1 MNKNTL
7 QVVQQNQ
14 GENGTFDAIKNG
26 FMTISELLVVT
37 GLSGLHLME
46 GKRENGLIIRGLSGD
61 KKRFASSRKHMFTP
75 LDNITIYTD
84 EEGLPIVDVFRRMR
98 DSSTASPAGGD
109 GKALRDYFTEIV
121 PEHDVERVYSS
132 DIKKVL
138 LWFTQLM
145 DADLLHLLDEG
156 KEEVSSTDSEEA
168 PLQKDQE
175 VKESSKDKE

>member
-1 MNKNTL
+1 
-7 QVVQQNQ
+7 
-14 GENGTFDAIKNG
+14 
-26 FMTISELLVVT
+26 MTISELLVVT

-46 GKRENGLIIRGLSGD
+46 AKRENGLIVRGLSGD

-84 EEGLPIVDVFRRMR
+84 QEGLPIVDVFRRMR
-98 DSSTASPAGGD
+98 DSSTAIPAGGD

-138 LWFTQLM
+138 FWFTQLM
-145 DADLLHLLDEG
+145 DADLLRLLDEDQE
-156 KEEVSSTDSEEA
+156 KVSSTDLEETRS
-168 PLQKDQE
+168 
-175 VKESSKDKE
+175 KEDKKSSKENE

>member
-1 MNKNTL
+1 
-7 QVVQQNQ
+7 
-14 GENGTFDAIKNG
+14 
-26 FMTISELLVVT
+26 MTISELLVVT

-46 GKRENGLIIRGLSGD
+46 AKRENGLIVRGLSGD

-84 EEGLPIVDVFRRMR
+84 QEGLPIVDVFRRMR
-98 DSSTASPAGGD
+98 DSSTAIPAGGD

-145 DADLLHLLDEG
+145 DADLLSLLDEDQE
-156 KEEVSSTDSEEA
+156 KVSSTDLEETRS
-168 PLQKDQE
+168 
-175 VKESSKDKE
+175 KEDKKSSKENE

>member
-1 MNKNTL
+1 
-7 QVVQQNQ
+7 
-14 GENGTFDAIKNG
+14 
-26 FMTISELLVVT
+26 MTISELLVIT

-46 GKRENGLIIRGLSGD
+46 AKRENGLIVRGLSGD

-84 EEGLPIVDVFRRMR
+84 QEGLPIVDVFRRMR
-98 DSSTASPAGGD
+98 DSSTAIPAGGD

-145 DADLLHLLDEG
+145 DADLLRLLDEDQE
-156 KEEVSSTDSEEA
+156 KVSSTDLEETRS
-168 PLQKDQE
+168 
-175 VKESSKDKE
+175 KEDKKSSKENE

>member
-1 MNKNTL
+1 
-7 QVVQQNQ
+7 
-14 GENGTFDAIKNG
+14 
-26 FMTISELLVVT
+26 MTISELLVVT
-37 GLSGLHLME
+37 GISGLHLME

-98 DSSTASPAGGD
+98 DSSTAIPAGGD

-121 PEHDVERVYSS
+121 PEHDAERVYSS

-138 LWFTQLM
+138 LWFTQLK
-145 DADLLHLLDEG
+145 DADLLHLLDEDDN
-156 KEEVSSTDSEEA
+156 EVSSTDKEEA
-168 PLQKDQE
+168 PSQKDQE

>member
-1 MNKNTL
+1 
-7 QVVQQNQ
+7 
-14 GENGTFDAIKNG
+14 
-26 FMTISELLVVT
+26 MTISELLVVT

-46 GKRENGLIIRGLSGD
+46 AKRENGLIVRGLSGD

-84 EEGLPIVDVFRRMR
+84 QEGLPIVDVFRRMR
-98 DSSTASPAGGD
+98 DSSTAIPAGGD

-145 DADLLHLLDEG
+145 DADLLRLLDEDQE
-156 KEEVSSTDSEEA
+156 KVSSTDLEETRS
-168 PLQKDQE
+168 
-175 VKESSKDKE
+175 KEDKKSSKENE

>member
-1 MNKNTL
+1 
-7 QVVQQNQ
+7 
-14 GENGTFDAIKNG
+14 
-26 FMTISELLVVT
+26 MTISELLVVT

-46 GKRENGLIIRGLSGD
+46 AKRENGLIVRGLSGD

-84 EEGLPIVDVFRRMR
+84 QEGLPIVDVFRRMR
-98 DSSTASPAGGD
+98 DSTTAIPAGGD

-145 DADLLHLLDEG
+145 DADLLSLLDEDQE
-156 KEEVSSTDSEEA
+156 KVSSTDLEETRS
-168 PLQKDQE
+168 
-175 VKESSKDKE
+175 KEDKKSSKENE

>member
-1 MNKNTL
+1 
-7 QVVQQNQ
+7 
-14 GENGTFDAIKNG
+14 
-26 FMTISELLVVT
+26 
-37 GLSGLHLME
+37 ME

-98 DSSTASPAGGD
+98 DSSTAIPAGGD

-121 PEHDVERVYSS
+121 PEHDAERVYSS

-138 LWFTQLM
+138 LWFTQLK
-145 DADLLHLLDEG
+145 DADLLHLLDEDDN
-156 KEEVSSTDSEEA
+156 EVSSTDTEEA
-168 PLQKDQE
+168 PSQKDQE
-175 VKESSKDKE
+175 VKESSKEKE

>member
-1 MNKNTL
+1 
-7 QVVQQNQ
+7 
-14 GENGTFDAIKNG
+14 
-26 FMTISELLVVT
+26 MTISELLVVT
-37 GLSGLHLME
+37 GISGLHFME

-75 LDNITIYTD
+75 IDNITIYTD

-98 DSSTASPAGGD
+98 DSSTAIPAGGD

-121 PEHDVERVYSS
+121 PEHDTERVYSS

-138 LWFTQLM
+138 LWFTQLK
-145 DADLLHLLDEG
+145 DANLLHLLDEDQE
-156 KEEVSSTDSEEA
+156 KVSSTDLEEV
-168 PLQKDQE
+168 PSQKDQE

>member
-1 MNKNTL
+1 
-7 QVVQQNQ
+7 
-14 GENGTFDAIKNG
+14 
-26 FMTISELLVVT
+26 
-37 GLSGLHLME
+37 ME
-46 GKRENGLIIRGLSGD
+46 AKRENGLIVRGLSGD

-84 EEGLPIVDVFRRMR
+84 QEGLPIVDVFRRMR
-98 DSSTASPAGGD
+98 DSSTAIPAGGD

-145 DADLLHLLDEG
+145 DADLLRLLDEDQE
-156 KEEVSSTDSEEA
+156 KVSSTDLEETRS
-168 PLQKDQE
+168 
-175 VKESSKDKE
+175 KEDKKSSKENE

>member
-1 MNKNTL
+1 
-7 QVVQQNQ
+7 
-14 GENGTFDAIKNG
+14 
-26 FMTISELLVVT
+26 MTISELLVVT
-37 GLSGLHLME
+37 GISGLHLME
-46 GKRENGLIIRGLSGD
+46 GKRENGLIKRGLSGD

-98 DSSTASPAGGD
+98 DSSTAIPAGGD

-121 PEHDVERVYSS
+121 PEHDTERVYSS

-138 LWFTQLM
+138 LWFTQLK
-145 DADLLHLLDEG
+145 DADLLHLLDEDQE
-156 KEEVSSTDSEEA
+156 KVSSIDSEEV
-168 PLQKDQE
+168 PSQKDQE